1 MLDAAKAMKL
11 SAKDLLKLEII
22 DEIVPE
28 PIGGAH
34 RDKDLIL
41 ENIRSSIKK
50 NLDSFKL
57 MSAQEIFDQRKNK
70 FLKIGRNKG
79 FISNLEELST
89 INSKE
94 KNFTQIIKSKK
105 FLLILSGIAIISLL
119 SFFTFL

>member
-1 MLDAAKAMKL
+1 MNFF
-11 SAKDLLKLEII
+11 
-22 DEIVPE
+22 PE

-34 RDKDLIL
+34 RDKNLIL
-41 ENIRSSIKK
+41 GNIRGSIKK
-50 NLDSFKL
+50 NLESFKL

-94 KNFTQIIKSKK
+94 KNFIQIIKSKK